1 METDRT
7 RLPPAPTGNAVAW
20 SSSGGN
26 HLEVHPAEVPT
37 LHLEV
42 HPAEVPT
49 LHLEVHPA
57 EVPTLDPEG
66 IDWDGADGLTVPS
79 AGRPDGAAL
88 HRRTRRRLAVTY
100 AVGGVMLVAAVVAA
114 FAVHARLGRTDG
126 SLASTG
132 AELHRTIAQV
142 AVARKDLA
150 AVSNQST
157 VAASVLSTESAQLA
171 ADQQQLAAA
180 EATIHAKGVSISD
193 LDTCLSGVEKAL
205 NQISLG
211 DRGGAATTLGG
222 VSASCQR
229 AQPSG

>member
-7 RLPPAPTGNAVAW
+7 RLPPAPPTGNAVAW
-20 SSSGGN
+20 SSCGGN

-37 LHLEV
+37 LHLE
-42 HPAEVPT
+42 A
-49 LHLEVHPA
+49 HPA
-57 EVPTLDPEG
+57 EVPTLDPEN
-66 IDWDGADGLTVPS
+66 IDRDGA
-79 AGRPDGAAL
+79 GRTDGAAL

-157 VAASVLSTESAQLA
+157 VAVSVLSTESAQLA

-211 DRGGAATTLGG
+211 DRGGAAATLGG

>member
-26 HLEVHPAEVPT
+26 HLDVHPAEVPT

-42 HPAEVPT
+42 HPAQ
-49 LHLEVHPA
+49 
-57 EVPTLDPEG
+57 VPTLDPED
-66 IDWDGADGLTVPS
+66 IDWDGADDLTVPS
-79 AGRPDGAAL
+79 AGRPDAAAL

-114 FAVHARLGRTDG
+114 FAVHAQLGRTDG
-126 SLASTG
+126 SLASTSAG
-132 AELHRTIAQV
+132 LHRTIAQV
-142 AVARKDLA
+142 ATARKDLA

-157 VAASVLSTESAQLA
+157 VAASVLSAESAQLA

-211 DRGGAATTLGG
+211 DRGGAAATLGG